1 LFVHDEARN
10 SLSLSLSVCCVL
22 LRVSVRE
29 FFASSMCDFLPF

>member
-10 SLSLSLSVCCVL
+10 SLSLSLCCVL